1 VARIKNTVRAVSTI
15 CALRFRFRFQRPL
28 TITKSLLIFQTEPL
42 REELQYRLR
51 NQLRRSA
58 WKFQNACG

>member
-28 TITKSLLIFQTEPL
+28 TITKSLLIFQTRTTARGTTIPITKP
-42 REELQYRLR
+42 
-51 NQLRRSA
+51 A
-58 WKFQNACG
+58 